1 MPRKQQGNLKIM
13 IDAVARIKRVR
24 ENDDGQNPEFSQALD
39 IAEKYLLDKLYAKAR
54 DTIKL
59 IDVLARSN
67 DGQYVAYEVTLHFE
81 NIISNSFI
89 FKY

>member
-13 IDAVARIKRVR
+13 IDAVARIKSVR

-54 DTIKL
+54 DTIKPNRKATAKPGSAEKKDL
-59 IDVLARSN
+59 PVRQN
-67 DGQYVAYEVTLHFE
+67 
-81 NIISNSFI
+81 
-89 FKY
+89 